1 MKKKAIRIIII
12 SMLLVLIDVLSK
24 ELIIRSLSL
33 NESIILIKNFLKIT
47 YIKNTG
53 AAFGILSNNILLLI
67 GITIILVAY
76 LTKELVKSKS
86 NVNIISYVLI
96 ISGAF
101 GNLID
106 RVFRKYV
113 IDFISFTL
121 FGREMAVFNIADT
134 FITIGIFL
142 LIFNIIKEEI
152 HERNNSKS
160 R

>member
-1 MKKKAIRIIII
+1 MKKKTIRIIII
-12 SMLLVLIDVLSK
+12 SILLVLIDVLSK

-67 GITIILVAY
+67 GITVILVAY

>member
-12 SMLLVLIDVLSK
+12 NMLLVLIDVLSK

-33 NESIILIKNFLKIT
+33 NESIIIIKNFLKIT

-67 GITIILVAY
+67 GITILLVAY

-86 NVNIISYVLI
+86 NISIISYVLI

-121 FGREMAVFNIADT
+121 FGREMAIFNIADT

-152 HERNNSKS
+152 HERNKSKS

>member
-1 MKKKAIRIIII
+1 MKKKTINIIII
-12 SMLLVLIDVLSK
+12 SILLILVDLLSK

-33 NESIILIKNFLKIT
+33 NESIIIFRNFLKIT

-53 AAFGILSNNILLLI
+53 AAFGILSNNIFILICVTILLVVYLI
-67 GITIILVAY
+67 
-76 LTKELVKSKS
+76 KELKNSKS
-86 NVNIISYVLI
+86 NFNLSAYTLI

-121 FGREMAVFNIADT
+121 FGHEMAIFNIADT
-134 FITIGIFL
+134 YITIGIIL
-142 LIFNIIKEEI
+142 LIFNMIKEEI
-152 HERNNSKS
+152 HERNKS
-160 R
+160 RSK

>member
-1 MKKKAIRIIII
+1 MKKRTIRIIII

-24 ELIIRSLSL
+24 ELIINSLSL
-33 NESIILIKNFLKIT
+33 NESIIFINNFLKIT

-67 GITIILVAY
+67 GITILLVAY

-86 NVNIISYVLI
+86 NISIISYVLI

-121 FGREMAVFNIADT
+121 FGREMAIFNIADT

-152 HERNNSKS
+152 HERNKSKS

>member
-1 MKKKAIRIIII
+1 MKKKTIRIIII
-12 SMLLVLIDVLSK
+12 SILLVLIDVLSK

>member
-1 MKKKAIRIIII
+1 MKKKTINIIII
-12 SMLLVLIDVLSK
+12 SMLLILVDILSK

-33 NESIILIKNFLKIT
+33 NESIIIFRNFLKIT

-53 AAFGILSNNILLLI
+53 AAFGILSNNIFILICVTILLVVYLI
-67 GITIILVAY
+67 
-76 LTKELVKSKS
+76 KELKNSKS
-86 NVNIISYVLI
+86 NFNLSAYTLI

-121 FGREMAVFNIADT
+121 FGHEMAIFNIADT
-134 FITIGIFL
+134 YITIGIIL
-142 LIFNIIKEEI
+142 LIFNMIKEEI
-152 HERNNSKS
+152 HERNKS
-160 R
+160 RSK

>member
-1 MKKKAIRIIII
+1 MKKKTINIIII
-12 SMLLVLIDVLSK
+12 SILLILVDLLSK

-33 NESIILIKNFLKIT
+33 NESIVIIKNFLKIT

-53 AAFGILSNNILLLI
+53 AAFGILSNNIFLLI
-67 GITIILVAY
+67 CVTIFLVIY
-76 LTKELVKSKS
+76 LIKELKNTKS
-86 NVNIISYVLI
+86 NLNLIAYTLI

-134 FITIGIFL
+134 YITIGILL
-142 LIFNIIKEEI
+142 LIFNMVKEEI
-152 HERNNSKS
+152 HERDKS
-160 R
+160 RSK

>member
-1 MKKKAIRIIII
+1 MKKKTINIIII
-12 SMLLVLIDVLSK
+12 SMLLILVDILSK

-67 GITIILVAY
+67 GITVILVAY

>member
-1 MKKKAIRIIII
+1 MKKKTINIIII
-12 SMLLVLIDVLSK
+12 SMLLILVDILSK

-33 NESIILIKNFLKIT
+33 NESIIIFRNFLKIT

-53 AAFGILSNNILLLI
+53 AAFGILSNNIFILICVTILLVVYLI
-67 GITIILVAY
+67 
-76 LTKELVKSKS
+76 KELKNSKS
-86 NVNIISYVLI
+86 NFNLSAYTLI

-121 FGREMAVFNIADT
+121 FGHEMAIFNIADT
-134 FITIGIFL
+134 YITIGIIL
-142 LIFNIIKEEI
+142 LIFNMIKEEI
-152 HERNNSKS
+152 HERNKNRSK
-160 R
+160 